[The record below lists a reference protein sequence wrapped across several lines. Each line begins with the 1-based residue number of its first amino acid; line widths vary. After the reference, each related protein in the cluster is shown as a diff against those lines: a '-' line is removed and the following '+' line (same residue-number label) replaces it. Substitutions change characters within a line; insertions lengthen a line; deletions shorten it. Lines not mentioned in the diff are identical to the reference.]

1 MTIAVLRKVH
11 NENVAS
17 ALKELEQSF
26 NRTQGEVVI
35 DLSSVARLDGIALS
49 SLAEF
54 ANKAE
59 TASVKVIL
67 RGVNVDVYKVLVLM
81 KLTSRF
87 TFVN

>member
-1 MTIAVLRKVH
+1 MTIAVLRKVD
-11 NENVAS
+11 NQNVAS
-17 ALKELEQSF
+17 ALQEVEKSL
-26 NRTQGEVVI
+26 NRAQGEVVI

-59 TASVKVIL
+59 TASVKIIL

-81 KLTSRF
+81 RLTSRF
-87 TFVN
+87 SFVN

>member
-1 MTIAVLRKVH
+1 MTIAVLRKVD
-11 NENVAS
+11 NESVS
-17 ALKELEQSF
+17 SVLQECEKSLK
-26 NRTQGEVVI
+26 RAQGEVVI
-35 DLSSVARLDGIALS
+35 DFSSVGRLDGSSLR

-81 KLTSRF
+81 KLSSRF
-87 TFVN
+87 SFVN

>member
-1 MTIAVLRKVH
+1 MTIDVLRKVD

-26 NRTQGEVVI
+26 NPAQGEVVI
-35 DLSSVARLDGIALS
+35 DLSSVARLDGIALG

-87 TFVN
+87 SFVN

>member
-1 MTIAVLRKVH
+1 MTIAVLRKVD
-11 NENVAS
+11 NQNVAS
-17 ALKELEQSF
+17 ALQEVEKSL
-26 NRTQGEVVI
+26 NRAQGEVVI
-35 DLSSVARLDGIALS
+35 DLSSVARLDGIALN

-87 TFVN
+87 SFVN